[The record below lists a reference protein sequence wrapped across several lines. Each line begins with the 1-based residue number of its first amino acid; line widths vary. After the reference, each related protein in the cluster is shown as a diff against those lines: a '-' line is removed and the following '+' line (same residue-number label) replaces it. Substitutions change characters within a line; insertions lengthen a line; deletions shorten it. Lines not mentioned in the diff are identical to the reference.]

1 MTMRPDALQFSA
13 VIDAVAQRMGAR
25 ADGGVFWFQALD
37 QPPITVELLPDPP
50 SVLLYAVIARGISQ
64 HEGLT
69 GAAFSL
75 LEANTPDTPDR
86 GNYLGINPVEDTLL
100 FFTRL
105 GSSALAAT
113 ETAMEAML
121 RFSSEAARAMSR
133 MPPGMRARLE
143 AADDGGEEFSSAE
156 VEENRKAF
164 AGIWSDLARTHGLD
178 SGNDVDIID
187 VIDVDA
193 FADKLLE
200 GKLPGDIRALESD
213 TGTLLLIECEAA
225 RGTVL
230 LSAVLG
236 YLPLMDLDGDDGD
249 HSPLRKLLESHVGGM
264 STNGG
269 VFALNKYDE
278 LVLHRRLPL
287 EGLDALDLWN
297 AAEALASSA
306 AHYSGELGLEEA
318 MAA

>member
-1 MTMRPDALQFSA
+1 MTMRPDALQFST
-13 VIDAVAQRMGAR
+13 VIDAVAQRMGTR

-50 SVLLYAVIARGISQ
+50 SVLLYAVIARRVSR
-64 HEGLT
+64 HEGLA

-75 LEANTPDTPDR
+75 LEANTPDAPDR

-105 GSSALAAT
+105 GAPALAST

-121 RFSSEAARAMSR
+121 RFSSEAAKAMSR
-133 MPPGMRARLE
+133 VPPGMRGRLE
-143 AADDGGEEFSSAE
+143 AANDEDEQSRDLD
-156 VEENRKAF
+156 VEESRATF
-164 AGIWSDLARTHGLD
+164 AGIWSDLARIHGLD
-178 SGNDVDIID
+178 AGDDVDIID
-187 VIDVDA
+187 AIDTDT

-213 TGTLLLIECEAA
+213 SGSLLLIECEAG

-236 YLPLMDLDGDDGD
+236 YLPLMDVDGDDGD
-249 HSPLRKLLESHVGGM
+249 SSPLRKLLESHVGGV
-264 STNGG
+264 STSGG

-306 AHYSGELGLEEA
+306 AYYSGELGLKEA
-318 MAA
+318 IAA